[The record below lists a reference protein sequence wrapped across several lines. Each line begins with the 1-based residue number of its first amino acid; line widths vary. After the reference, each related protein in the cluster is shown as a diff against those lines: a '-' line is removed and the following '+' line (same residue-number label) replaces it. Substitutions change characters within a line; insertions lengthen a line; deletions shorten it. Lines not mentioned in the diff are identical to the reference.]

1 MPLLSFPRLG
11 QLRCCGNRGALPS
24 PEGVTGTQVGGKYI
38 EDYGRGRQ
46 CQVIDDLLH
55 QVEVRTISVGIV
67 EAIEE
72 Q

>member
-1 MPLLSFPRLG
+1 M
-11 QLRCCGNRGALPS
+11 
-24 PEGVTGTQVGGKYI
+24 GKYI

-55 QVEVRTISVGIV
+55 QVEVRTISVGIF